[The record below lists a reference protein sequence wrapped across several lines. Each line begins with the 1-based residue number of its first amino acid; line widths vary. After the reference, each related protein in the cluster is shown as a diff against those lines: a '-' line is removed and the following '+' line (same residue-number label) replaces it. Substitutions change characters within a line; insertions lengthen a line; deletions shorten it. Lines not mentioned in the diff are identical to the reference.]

1 MLGTGRRGAFRVA
14 LAAVVSATALL
25 MVGASLQHVQAV
37 DRGQA
42 GATAI
47 PTAQPVADTPAPPEP
62 TPAPTPAPRAL
73 PSLDALGAQIASL
86 AQAQGAT
93 VSVSLIELAG
103 TQPRSWSAAGDSS
116 MVAASTYKLPLL
128 MAEAQGIAA
137 GTIHS
142 TDVLCYI
149 DADWEDGWFSDYVD
163 GLCFSRAELD
173 KRAGTYSDN
182 TAAHILVRYM
192 GGTDKLNQY
201 ARAHGATES
210 QFYDPNQTTANDL
223 ARLLANEQAGAAGG
237 AGAQQYLYP
246 LLTHTQYESGVP
258 AGVPATATVV
268 HKIGDLDQ
276 SVNDAAIVLNG
287 PQGAY
292 VLVVM
297 VDMAESDGWSLISQI
312 SNQVSQLE
320 AAR

>member
-1 MLGTGRRGAFRVA
+1 VA
-14 LAAVVSATALL
+14 LAQAL
-25 MVGASLQHVQAV
+25 
-37 DRGQA
+37 
-42 GATAI
+42 
-47 PTAQPVADTPAPPEP
+47 
-62 TPAPTPAPRAL
+62 
-73 PSLDALGAQIASL
+73 
-86 AQAQGAT
+86 GAT
-93 VSVSLIELAG
+93 VSVSLIELGG
-103 TQPRSWSAAGDSS
+103 TQPRSWSAGGDRS

-137 GTIHS
+137 GTIHA

-149 DADWEDGWFSDYVD
+149 DSDWEDGWFGDYVE

-173 KRAGTYSDN
+173 QRAGAYSDN

-192 GGTDKLNQY
+192 GGTVKLNQY
-201 ARAHGATES
+201 AQAHGAMES

-223 ARLLANEQAGAAGG
+223 ARLLANEQTGAAGG
-237 AGAQQYLYP
+237 AAAQQYLYS

-258 AGVPATATVV
+258 AGVPATTTVV
-268 HKIGDLDQ
+268 HKIGDIDQ

-292 VLVVM
+292 ALVVM
-297 VDMAESDGWSLISQI
+297 VEMANGDGWSLISQI
-312 SNQVSQLE
+312 SNRVWQFE